1 MGKIRTTHYT
11 IRITDPDN
19 APKEPF
25 SIAVLADMHNEVYHS
40 DEKSL
45 IEAIGRERVSAVFSV
60 GDLLV
65 AKGKRCASDVA
76 LSVLGRL
83 TEQYPVYAVNGNHE
97 VRMRN
102 QPEFRQQFLKYDEQ
116 VRSLGVVMVNNL
128 HAPVIFGGMKL
139 GIYGLELDNGYYRK
153 NLKEGEPEQPRTGRK
168 PARKHYLKV
177 SDMEKLIG
185 KPEEGEYHILLA
197 HYPKYFP
204 VYAEWGADLTL
215 SGHIHGGIVR
225 LPLVGGLVGPDP
237 CIFPHYDY
245 GEYRIGSR
253 KMIVSAGL
261 GTHTINVRINNP
273 AELVILDFVNAGR
286 ETEA

>member
-1 MGKIRTTHYT
+1 MGRIKVTHYT

-19 APKEPF
+19 APDEPF
-25 SIAVLADMHNEVYHS
+25 SVAVLADMHNEIYHS

-45 IEAIGRERVSAVFSV
+45 LDAVERQNVSAVFSV

-65 AKGKRCASDVA
+65 AKGAKCACDVA
-76 LSVLGRL
+76 LSVLGSL
-83 TEQYPVYAVNGNHE
+83 TRQYPVYAVNGNHE

-102 QPEFRQQFLKYDEQ
+102 SPELRNQFLDYDA
-116 VRSLGVVMVNNL
+116 RARALGVTMVNNRRVL
-128 HAPVIFGGMKL
+128 LRLGGMRIGL
-139 GIYGLELDNGYYRK
+139 YGLEMDNGYYRK
-153 NLKEGEPEQPRTGRK
+153 NLKDGEPEEKPHGRK
-168 PARKHYLKV
+168 PARKHYLRV
-177 SDMEKLIG
+177 PDMEKLLG

-197 HYPKYFP
+197 HHPKYFP
-204 VYAEWGADLTL
+204 TYAEWGADLAL

-237 CIFPHYDY
+237 CLFPHYDY
-245 GEYRIGSR
+245 GEYAIGER

-273 AELVILDFVNAGR
+273 AELVILDFVKA
-286 ETEA
+286 